1 LFGVHRVLR
10 DVIDDEVMNALFD
23 LEAKLLFA
31 DFSLWRQNGDSDT
44 LKARMI
50 VGG

>member
-1 LFGVHRVLR
+1 
-10 DVIDDEVMNALFD
+10 MNALFD
-23 LEAKLLFA
+23 QEAKLMFVDL
-31 DFSLWRQNGDSDT
+31 SLWRQNGDSDT